1 MQLDAKPLQVQNSA
15 QTTLAEAMLQRCG
28 MHPTFAVVRGCL
40 SELNLLEFNHDLT
53 TF

>member
-1 MQLDAKPLQVQNSA
+1 MQLDAKGVQVQNSV
-15 QTTLAEAMLQRCG
+15 QVTLAEAMLQRRG

-40 SELNLLEFNHDLT
+40 SELNLLEFNHDPT